1 LTADDRAA
9 AEQQIALLS
18 AAVTAGI
25 GREARQGH
33 FGVIANFLLAYPV
46 ANASAESGKARG
58 QAYQQAL
65 DDIPAWA
72 IAEAARRWNRGEA
85 GEGHDYKWAPAP
97 AVLRDVCKASLKPLN
112 DAIDDLRA
120 LLDAMTI
127 DQAMDP
133 APLPKTAVTAL
144 RSVA

>member
-1 LTADDRAA
+1 MAENQIATLTA
-9 AEQQIALLS
+9 S
-18 AAVTAGI
+18 VTAGT

-46 ANASAESGKARG
+46 ANASTESGKARG

-85 GEGHDYKWAPAP
+85 GEGNDYKWAPAP
-97 AVLRDVCKASLKPLN
+97 AVLRDVCKASLKPIME
-112 DAIDDLRA
+112 AIDDLRA

-127 DQAMDP
+127 DEAMDP
-133 APLPKTAVTAL
+133 APLPKTAIATL